1 MEHGAQ
7 GDMTVSK
14 NRIKDKGRILD
25 RSFAPIVSGLLLL
38 AGSWYV
44 GTQVQQH
51 EFSAIFLGFGVLFAV
66 YAIVVTK
73 ARSEYDVLMFMAVGL
88 LCRALL
94 LFSLPQLSD
103 DYFRF
108 IWDGRL
114 ATQGIHPFDALPS
127 EYAKQG
133 FPVAGLNAAL
143 FEKLNSPDYYTVYP
157 PVAQAIF
164 AVACRIF
171 PDSIA
176 GSVFVMKFLLL
187 LMEFGSILLL
197 WRLLRRFNLP
207 SKNVLLYTLNPLVI
221 VEIVGNLHF
230 EGAMIFFFLLALHWG
245 AKSKSPLSAG
255 AMALSV
261 ASKMVSLLA
270 LPFLLRQLGIRSAI
284 LYYLIFGAVATLL
297 FVPLLNGAILHNFG
311 DSLDLYFRQFEFNA
325 SLYYVA
331 RWVGYQQT
339 GFNKISLIGP
349 VLASVAALIIL
360 LSALLSRHKS
370 WDKLPQALLFAV
382 CTYLFFSTTVHPWY
396 LCMPVALS
404 VFSRYRFAVMWSGVA
419 VWSYHK
425 YAQPGLPENLWITGA
440 AYVVVYVFLLWEW
453 LRRAPNV
460 PASFSRR

>member
-1 MEHGAQ
+1 M
-7 GDMTVSK
+7 
-14 NRIKDKGRILD
+14 
-25 RSFAPIVSGLLLL
+25 
-38 AGSWYV
+38 
-44 GTQVQQH
+44 
-51 EFSAIFLGFGVLFAV
+51 GFGVLFAV
-66 YAIVVTK
+66 YAIIVTK
-73 ARSEYDVLMFMAVGL
+73 ARSEYDVWMFMAVGL

-114 ATQGIHPFDALPS
+114 AIQGIHPFDALPS
-127 EYAKQG
+127 YYAKQG
-133 FPVAGLNAAL
+133 FPVAGLDAGL

-164 AVACRIF
+164 AFACRIF
-171 PDSIA
+171 PDSIS

-187 LMEFGSILLL
+187 LMEFGSIFLL

-207 SKNVLLYTLNPLVI
+207 AKNVLLYALNPLVI

-230 EGAMIFFFLLALHWG
+230 EGAMVFFFLLAMYWG
-245 AKSKSPLSAG
+245 SKSKLAFSAG

-270 LPFLLRQLGIRSAI
+270 LPFLLRQLGIRKAL
-284 LYYLIFGAVATLL
+284 LYYLIFGVVTVLL
-297 FVPLLNGAILHNFG
+297 FAPLLNGAFLHNFG
-311 DSLDLYFRQFEFNA
+311 DSLNLYFRQFEFNA
-325 SLYYVA
+325 SLYYIA

-349 VLASVAALIIL
+349 ILASVAALIIL

-370 WDKLPQALLFAV
+370 WDKLPQALLFAI

-404 VFSRYRFAVMWSGVA
+404 VLSRYRFAVVWSAVA
-419 VWSYHK
+419 ILSYHK
-425 YAQPGLPENLWITGA
+425 YAQPGLPENLWITA
-440 AYVVVYVFLLWEW
+440 TAYTLVYGFLLWEW
-453 LRRAPNV
+453 LR
-460 PASFSRR
+460 FRRGRHVTRSS